1 MVLEAKLVNY
11 ILAQH
16 AEADAFEA
24 KAPGNWMGRL
34 AGPEETT
41 YWESRCPTGTLAEFE
56 RIELEESAYYATADA
71 YCKSFARSFDF
82 STMSDTQ
89 LEELIKEA
97 CDEMDAEREAEKAY
111 QAAEEKRIAE
121 LASSLSVD
129 VNTLNRWMEAA

>member
-1 MVLEAKLVNY
+1 MQQELIDY
-11 ILAQH
+11 INAQR
-16 AEADAFEA
+16 AEAIEFSKQPDC
-24 KAPGNWMGRL
+24 WMGMMVDP
-34 AGPEETT
+34 ADTA
-41 YWESRCPTGTLAEFE
+41 YWSNRVPSGTLAEFE

-71 YCKSFARSFDF
+71 YSKGYARSFDF

-89 LEELIKEA
+89 LEKLVKEA